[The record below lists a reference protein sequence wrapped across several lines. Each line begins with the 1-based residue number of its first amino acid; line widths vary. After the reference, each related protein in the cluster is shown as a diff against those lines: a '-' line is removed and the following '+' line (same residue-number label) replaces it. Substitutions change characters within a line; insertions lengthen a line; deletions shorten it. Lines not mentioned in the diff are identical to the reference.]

1 MADPYIDQFETQ
13 VYGKYARE
21 QMVKVCIGRIKEL
34 DGAVNF
40 AIAQQKQ
47 ADLDMKVVLDKETT
61 TLSAEVAAVTV
72 EEARDII
79 TRFGSYI
86 NSLKGYPVSSK
97 VLFRNESPSDVGRK
111 RLVKL
116 TAAVEHIVGE
126 IPKHTAITDPTW
138 LKDFKASLKK
148 LEALKS
154 AQQDAKTQKVDLGPE
169 VALQR
174 EKWLAI
180 YNANKLLIRSL
191 LAHLNKPELL
201 SVVFDDLAEVHR
213 APGVSDAIPPAE
225 PAPAE
230 PAPAKPAP
238 AEAAPAEPT

>member
-13 VYGKYARE
+13 GYGKYACE
-21 QMVKVCIGRIKEL
+21 QMKKVCIGRIPEL
-34 DGAVNF
+34 DGAVSF

-47 ADLDMKVVLDKETT
+47 ADLDMKAVLDKQTNAI
-61 TLSAEVAAVTV
+61 SPEVAAVTL
-72 EEARDII
+72 EEARDTI

-97 VLFRNESPSDVGRK
+97 VFFRNESPSDVGRK

-126 IPKHTAITDPTW
+126 IPKHSAITDPTW
-138 LKDFKASLKK
+138 LKDFKSSLKK

-169 VALQR
+169 VAMQR
-174 EKWLAI
+174 DKWLAI

-191 LAHLNKPELL
+191 FGYLNKPELL
-201 SVVFDDLAEVHR
+201 PVVFDDLAEVHR
-213 APGVSDAIPPAE
+213 ATGVSDAEPASAE

-230 PAPAKPAP
+230 PT
-238 AEAAPAEPT
+238 PAEPAPIAPEPV